1 MLGKMNLS
9 RHAIVVALKL
19 AGSILAFALLLSA
32 RTVSG
37 RSSGDSAGL
46 IARGGGTTIIHGGTG
61 APGFVPVITT
71 IAFHATRSGNSAT
84 GSFECLA
91 KAPEV
96 ATGTGSQSAQFTVN
110 AMYVTG
116 QITGA
121 SVHGD
126 TATLTGTAN
135 ITGLGA
141 GSNVS
146 FTFVVEKG
154 GPGSTSVL
162 TVGTLPTLP
171 FHEILLDG
179 SFEVAGEN

>member
-1 MLGKMNLS
+1 MPGQSKFGKRWLLGLTLL
-9 RHAIVVALKL
+9 AVGIGLVVLFL
-19 AGSILAFALLLSA
+19 PRL
-32 RTVSG
+32 VSG
-37 RSSGDSAGL
+37 KETNDRT

-61 APGFVPVITT
+61 SPEFVPVITT
-71 IAFHATRSGNSAT
+71 IAFHAARTGNGAT

-91 KAPEV
+91 EAPE
-96 ATGTGSQSAQFTVN
+96 AGTGSKSAQFTVN

-116 QITGA
+116 QVTGA

-154 GPGSTSVL
+154 GPGATSLL

-171 FHEILLDG
+171 FHEILLSG
-179 SFEVAGEN
+179 SFEVASEN

>member
-1 MLGKMNLS
+1 MPRQSKFGKRWLVGLTLLTVGIGS
-9 RHAIVVALKL
+9 VALFL
-19 AGSILAFALLLSA
+19 PRL
-32 RTVSG
+32 VSG
-37 RSSGDSAGL
+37 NESDDKT
-46 IARGGGTTIIHGGTG
+46 IARGGGTTIIHGGS
-61 APGFVPVITT
+61 PGFVPVITT

-91 KAPEV
+91 EAPE
-96 ATGTGSQSAQFTVN
+96 AGTGSQSAQFTVN

-126 TATLTGTAN
+126 TATLTGVAN

-154 GPGSTSVL
+154 GPGASSGL
-162 TVGTLPTLP
+162 TVGTLPALP
-171 FHEILLDG
+171 FHEILLNG
-179 SFEVAGEN
+179 SFEVASEN

>member
-1 MLGKMNLS
+1 MPLCKNMGSDFGFVCELRSCPGAGKFS
-9 RHAIVVALKL
+9 P
-19 AGSILAFALLLSA
+19 
-32 RTVSG
+32 
-37 RSSGDSAGL
+37 
-46 IARGGGTTIIHGGTG
+46 GGTPPEFRG
-61 APGFVPVITT
+61 APE
-71 IAFHATRSGNSAT
+71 A
-84 GSFECLA
+84 
-91 KAPEV
+91 
-96 ATGTGSQSAQFTVN
+96 GTGSQSAQFTVN

-126 TATLTGTAN
+126 TATLTGIAN

-154 GPGSTSVL
+154 GPGATSVL

-171 FHEILLDG
+171 FHEILLNG
-179 SFEVAGEN
+179 SFDVAGED

>member
-1 MLGKMNLS
+1 VRGQSKLGRRWLMGLTLLTLG
-9 RHAIVVALKL
+9 IALATFFWPRL
-19 AGSILAFALLLSA
+19 A
-32 RTVSG
+32 SG
-37 RSSGDSAGL
+37 NESDDKT

-61 APGFVPVITT
+61 SPGFVPVITT
-71 IAFHATRSGNSAT
+71 IAFHATRNGNNVT

-91 KAPEV
+91 EAPE
-96 ATGTGSQSAQFTVN
+96 AGTGSKSAQFTVN

-116 QITGA
+116 QITEA

-146 FTFVVEKG
+146 FTFVVQKG
-154 GPGSTSVL
+154 GPGATSVL
-162 TVGTLPTLP
+162 TVATLPALP

-179 SFEVAGEN
+179 SFDVAGEN

>member
-1 MLGKMNLS
+1 MPRQSKFGRRWLIGL
-9 RHAIVVALKL
+9 AILTTGIALTAVFL
-19 AGSILAFALLLSA
+19 PRL
-32 RTVSG
+32 VSG
-37 RSSGDSAGL
+37 NESDNTT

-61 APGFVPVITT
+61 ESGGFVPVITT
-71 IAFHATRSGNSAT
+71 IAFNAARNGSNVT

-91 KAPEV
+91 EAPE
-96 ATGTGSQSAQFTVN
+96 AGMGSKSAQFTVN

-126 TATLTGTAN
+126 TATLTGAAN

-146 FTFVVEKG
+146 FTFVVQKG
-154 GPGSTSVL
+154 GPGATSVL
-162 TVGTLPTLP
+162 TVGTLPGLA
-171 FHEILLDG
+171 FHEILLQG
-179 SFEVAGEN
+179 SFDVAGEN

>member
-1 MLGKMNLS
+1 MRGQTKLGRRWLMGL
-9 RHAIVVALKL
+9 ALLTVGIGLVALFL
-19 AGSILAFALLLSA
+19 PRL
-32 RTVSG
+32 VSG
-37 RSSGDSAGL
+37 NESDHKT

-61 APGFVPVITT
+61 SPGFVPVITT
-71 IAFHATRSGNSAT
+71 IAFHAMRSGNSAT

-91 KAPEV
+91 EAPE
-96 ATGTGSQSAQFTVN
+96 AGTGSQSAQFTVN

-126 TATLTGTAN
+126 TATLTGIAN

-141 GSNVS
+141 GANVS

-154 GPGSTSVL
+154 GPGATSVL

-171 FHEILLDG
+171 FHEILLNG
-179 SFEVAGEN
+179 SFDVAGED